1 MSVHQL
7 KDGRW
12 IVQYR
17 IPAQRSKKREYFG
30 RGSVE
35 EEKARTRDRDLG
47 KSKQRIRET
56 SPLFRDLADAYLAA
70 KIGSIQ
76 QTSIDAIRYKLS
88 GVINP
93 LLGHLHAYSLTH
105 DRMDA
110 YVAERLRTPLRTYIG
125 GKESDRKKVLVDDA
139 GNPRYIR
146 RTTVHREVTD
156 IMAILNWASK
166 RGYLTRNPLAGYEK
180 PKRDDRVVTP
190 PSTAEVKRLLA
201 VAPDH
206 LVRALTVS
214 YYTGLRPGFTEL
226 LRIRW
231 EDVDLEEQTILV
243 RSSRKGGPASR
254 VVPCVDEF
262 AELLRE
268 WKEADGE
275 LEYVVHYKG
284 QPIKRISKSFATAKR
299 KAGIRRRLPPYSIRH
314 RFATALLARSA
325 DLKATSEILGH
336 SRPDTTMRIYQ
347 HTDTALH
354 RDAISRLPS
363 LTDDDE

>member
-17 IPAQRSKKREYFG
+17 IPGQKSKKREYFG
-30 RGSVE
+30 RGPLQEQS
-35 EEKARTRDRDLG
+35 ARTRDRELG
-47 KSKQRIRET
+47 RRAVRKS

-70 KIGSIQ
+70 KVGSIQ
-76 QTSIDAIRYKLS
+76 QTSIDALRYKLS

-93 LLGHLHAYSLTH
+93 LLGHLRAYSITR

-110 YVAERLRTPLRTYIG
+110 YVGERLKTPLRTYTG
-125 GKESDRKKVLVDDA
+125 GKESHTKKVLLDHE
-139 GNPRYIR
+139 GHPRYISR
-146 RTTVHREVTD
+146 STVHREATD
-156 IMAILNWASK
+156 IMAILNWAAN
-166 RGYLTRNPLAGYEK
+166 RGYLTRNPLAGYQK

-190 PSTAEVKRLLA
+190 PSTEEVKRLLA

-206 LVRALTVS
+206 LARALTVS
-214 YYTGLRPGFTEL
+214 YYTGLRPGLTEL

-254 VVPCVDEF
+254 RVPCMDEF
-262 AELLRE
+262 TALLRE
-268 WKEADGE
+268 WKEEDGD
-275 LEYVVHYKG
+275 LEYVIHYRGK
-284 QPIKRISKSFATAKR
+284 PIKRISKSFATAKR

-363 LTDDDE
+363 LKDDDD